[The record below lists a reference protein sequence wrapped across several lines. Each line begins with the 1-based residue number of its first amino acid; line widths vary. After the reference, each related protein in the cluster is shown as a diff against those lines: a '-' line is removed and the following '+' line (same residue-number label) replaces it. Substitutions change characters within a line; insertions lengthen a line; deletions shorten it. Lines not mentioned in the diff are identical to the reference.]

1 MHRLRIVSLLCA
13 SALLLAAC
21 DTRTSQN
28 PPQDAASS
36 PASKA
41 SVTTEVPAG
50 VRTLEWDELMP
61 ADFDPGKAIEG
72 LDASAL
78 IDSDPRAQKM
88 MAKLR
93 KLWDEAPVVEA
104 LDGLMVR
111 LPGFVVPLQADSQ
124 GAYQFLLVPYYGA
137 CIHVPPPPA
146 NQIVLVEAPK
156 GAEIRR
162 AFDTVW
168 VIGKLSAR
176 RTDTEMAKVGYTLT
190 ATDIK
195 PYVLCTTGKCT
206 Y

>member
-1 MHRLRIVSLLCA
+1 MHRFSVVSLLCA
-13 SALLLAAC
+13 SALFLAAC
-21 DTRTSQN
+21 DTRTPQN

-36 PASKA
+36 SASKTSA
-41 SVTTEVPAG
+41 TTEVPAG

-61 ADFDPGKAIEG
+61 ADFDPNKALKG

-78 IDSDPRAQKM
+78 TDSAPRAQEM

-104 LDGLMVR
+104 LDGLIVR

-124 GAYQFLLVPYYGA
+124 GTYQFLLVPYYGA

-146 NQIVLVEAPK
+146 NQTVLVEAPK
-156 GAEIRR
+156 GTEIRR

-176 RTDTEMAKVGYTLT
+176 RTETEMAKVGYTLA

-195 PYVLCTTGKCT
+195 PYTLENNNSR
-206 Y
+206 